1 MLVIHPNRDIKK
13 GDGYMGLSLRR
24 KFKAGYINLG
34 ELIAN
39 RIDEITQGESLR
51 RDHNEA

>member
-1 MLVIHPNRDIKK
+1 MNLA
-13 GDGYMGLSLRR
+13 LRR
-24 KFKAGYINLG
+24 KFRARYINLE

-39 RIDEITQGESLR
+39 RIDEIIQGDSLR